1 MAEELKTNNY
11 ARRSKPGG
19 GLKSSPTYKKKSP
32 LYKGIGSYKGEGSFV
47 MKKKKK
53 KK

>member
-1 MAEELKTNNY
+1 MPGG
-11 ARRSKPGG
+11 SKPGG

-32 LYKGIGSYKGEGSFV
+32 LCKGIGSYKGEGSFV